1 LRKKAIEKKPLL
13 GYNPNTGRK
22 LVSKGI
28 AITGGNFEQ
37 EVLQSP
43 IPVLIDFWAS
53 WCGPCKMIGPVI
65 DQLAGEYE
73 GRIKIG
79 KVNVD
84 EESGLAQQ
92 HGIVSIPTLV
102 LYKGGNIAAQRT
114 GSASKRDIEAIF
126 IGFIES

>member
-1 LRKKAIEKKPLL
+1 
-13 GYNPNTGRK
+13 
-22 LVSKGI
+22 VSAGI
-28 AITGGNFEQ
+28 TITGDNFEQ

-53 WCGPCKMIGPVI
+53 WCGPCKMISPVI

-73 GRIKIG
+73 GKIKMG

-84 EESGLAQQ
+84 EENDLAQR
-92 HGIVSIPTLV
+92 HSIVSIPTLV
-102 LYKGGNIAAQRT
+102 LYKGGDIAAQRT

-126 IGFIES
+126 KSFI